1 MAYAENRPGPAHME
15 PDKRKKSSKKG
26 MIATLCVVA
35 VLVVAGVG
43 GWFLWDQQQK
53 AQQAAHE
60 AEVSALLD
68 TDTFYQGV
76 RVDGIDLGGRTMEQA
91 RELLNTSETGVP
103 QTFTVTLT
111 HEDQSFTLTQADV
124 GYSVDT
130 EQVLEEAYQ
139 YGRTG
144 TREERY
150 ETVKAL
156 QTTPVDFDLSASM
169 QDDTL
174 SAKLQELTAPLAR
187 EAQDA
192 SVVSF
197 NAETEEFTFSEGQTG
212 IAVDLDSLTQ
222 KVKDAIAAGGGTV
235 EVPVTETPYNIS
247 ADDLRQNLKKLGT
260 YSTTST
266 NTANGNYNM
275 ARAMSSINGTCLQ
288 PGETFSY
295 FGVVGPAGRAEGY
308 KAANAI
314 VNGKLVPSYGG
325 GI

>member
-192 SVVSF
+192 SDVSF

-235 EVPVTETPYNIS
+235 EVPVTETPVQHQCRRS
-247 ADDLRQNLKKLGT
+247 APESQEARHLQHHLHQHRQRQLQHGARHGLHQRHLR
-260 YSTTST
+260 
-266 NTANGNYNM
+266 A
-275 ARAMSSINGTCLQ
+275 
-288 PGETFSY
+288 
-295 FGVVGPAGRAEGY
+295 AGRDVLLFRRGGPRRARR
-308 KAANAI
+308 KATSPPT
-314 VNGKLVPSYGG
+314 PS
-325 GI
+325 